1 MVVAWRNSLS
11 QGAVIAD
18 LRNTRSKDEHYG
30 RTASP
35 LLRLT
40 LFGQMEAID
49 GAGRSVLPRSRKTR
63 GVLAILALAAPR
75 PVLRSRLTA
84 LLWSQRAKEQAHA
97 SLRQSVHELQR
108 CLGLPA
114 GTLLHADRTHLTL
127 LDNGLW
133 VDVSV
138 LLRATV
144 EHADD
149 IRLFQST
156 LLDGLGGLD
165 LAFDEWLTNQHQRAT
180 RSARSVA
187 DGILALA
194 STARARI
201 EAAEQLLT
209 IDPAH
214 EGAWQALISAHLDLG
229 DRGTA
234 RSAFE
239 RCTISLS
246 RASLVPSRKTE
257 ALLESQHHLRPAT
270 TLAVNGHKVPR
281 AVRLVVLPTRNLD
294 RGNLDC
300 LLPGLTEEIIAAISC
315 FRWITCIPTE
325 SIANSLPAPDQIPH
339 DFDADYL
346 LDSTLQ
352 RSGNQVRI
360 LVRLVDFRSGGN
372 VVWARRIDR
381 AVVDT
386 LMLQGDIAAE
396 TAAQIDP
403 ELLLREGERRLASE
417 PRASSAYDLTLGA
430 IPAIYRLEPSS
441 FHAAGGMLE
450 AAIANEPTNAS
461 AHAWSAYW
469 YLLLVGQAWAKDP
482 ATAVLRAGEL
492 AERAVTLD
500 PGDARALTLVGHV
513 RAFLHKQP
521 EQACALHERALALNP
536 NLPLAWCCSGL
547 ALSYLGQHDNAIEH
561 ITRAHHLSPY
571 DPHTFFFDMAL
582 AMPHFLRHDF
592 DNALIIGRRAVELN
606 PGFSSTYK
614 GYLAIL
620 GHLAHREEA
629 NRVLSR
635 LLELEPA
642 FSIRDAIERSPMQ
655 RQQDLDLYADGLRR
669 AGLREA

>member
-1 MVVAWRNSLS
+1 
-11 QGAVIAD
+11 
-18 LRNTRSKDEHYG
+18 
-30 RTASP
+30 
-35 LLRLT
+35 
-40 LFGQMEAID
+40 
-49 GAGRSVLPRSRKTR
+49 
-63 GVLAILALAAPR
+63 
-75 PVLRSRLTA
+75 
-84 LLWSQRAKEQAHA
+84 
-97 SLRQSVHELQR
+97 
-108 CLGLPA
+108 
-114 GTLLHADRTHLTL
+114 
-127 LDNGLW
+127 
-133 VDVSV
+133 
-138 LLRATV
+138 
-144 EHADD
+144 
-149 IRLFQST
+149 
-156 LLDGLGGLD
+156 
-165 LAFDEWLTNQHQRAT
+165 
-180 RSARSVA
+180 
-187 DGILALA
+187 
-194 STARARI
+194 
-201 EAAEQLLT
+201 
-209 IDPAH
+209 
-214 EGAWQALISAHLDLG
+214 
-229 DRGTA
+229 
-234 RSAFE
+234 
-239 RCTISLS
+239 
-246 RASLVPSRKTE
+246 
-257 ALLESQHHLRPAT
+257 
-270 TLAVNGHKVPR
+270 
-281 AVRLVVLPTRNLD
+281 LD

>member
-1 MVVAWRNSLS
+1 
-11 QGAVIAD
+11 
-18 LRNTRSKDEHYG
+18 
-30 RTASP
+30 
-35 LLRLT
+35 
-40 LFGQMEAID
+40 MEATD
-49 GAGRSVLPRSRKTR
+49 GSGRSVLPRSRKTR

-75 PVLRSRLTA
+75 PVLRTRLTA

-114 GTLLHADRTHLTL
+114 GTLLHADRAHLTL

-133 VDVSV
+133 VDVSA

-144 EHADD
+144 AHADD
-149 IRLFQST
+149 LTLFQST
-156 LLDGLGGLD
+156 LLDGLDGLD
-165 LAFDEWLTNQHQRAT
+165 SAFDQWLTNQHQRAT
-180 RSARSVA
+180 QSARSVA
-187 DGILALA
+187 EGILALA
-194 STARARI
+194 SSAPARI
-201 EAAEQLLT
+201 GAAEQVLT
-209 IDPAH
+209 IDRAH

-229 DRGTA
+229 DRVTA

-239 RCTISLS
+239 RCTLSLS
-246 RASLVPSRKTE
+246 HASLVPSRKTE
-257 ALLESQHHLRPAT
+257 ALLEDQHDLRLAT
-270 TLAVNGHKVPR
+270 NIAVNGYK
-281 AVRLVVLPTRNLD
+281 ASKEIRLVVLPTRTLD
-294 RGNLDC
+294 RSNLDC
-300 LLPGLTEEIIAAISC
+300 LLPGLTEEIITAISR
-315 FRWITCIPTE
+315 FRWITCVATR
-325 SIANSLPAPDQIPH
+325 SFANGLSTQSPDHTPH
-339 DFDADYL
+339 DVDADYL

-352 RSGNQVRI
+352 RSGDQVRLLI
-360 LVRLVDFRSGGN
+360 RLVDVRSGGN

-381 AVVDT
+381 GVADA
-386 LMLQGDIAAE
+386 LMLQGEIASE

-417 PRASSAYDLTLGA
+417 ARTSSAYDLTLGA
-430 IPAIYRLEPSS
+430 IPAIYRLEPTS
-441 FHAAGGMLE
+441 FHAAGDMLE
-450 AAIANEPTNAS
+450 AAIAKEPTNAS

-482 ATAVLRAGEL
+482 PAAILRAGEL

-547 ALSYLGQHDNAIEH
+547 ALSYLGHHDNAIEH
-561 ITRAHHLSPY
+561 ITRAYHLSPY
-571 DPHTFFFDMAL
+571 DPHAFFFDMAL

-592 DNALIIGRRAVELN
+592 NNALIIGRRAVELN
-606 PGFSSTYK
+606 PGFTSTYK

-620 GHLAHREEA
+620 GHLAYHQEA
-629 NRVLSR
+629 SRVLSR

-642 FSIRDAIERSPMQ
+642 FSIRNAIERSPMQ
-655 RQQDLDLYADGLRR
+655 RQQDLDLYAEGLRR
-669 AGLREA
+669 AGLREV